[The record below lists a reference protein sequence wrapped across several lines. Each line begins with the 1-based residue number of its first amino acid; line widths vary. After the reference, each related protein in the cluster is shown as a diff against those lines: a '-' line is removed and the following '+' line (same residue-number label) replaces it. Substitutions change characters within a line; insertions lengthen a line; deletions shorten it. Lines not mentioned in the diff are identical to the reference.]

1 MYMCVSEWQLPEG
14 YINDLSLCTEQ
25 GQRLAH
31 LRVDDA
37 DSGFIPHVSLVSL
50 RGSGVE
56 P

>member
-1 MYMCVSEWQLPEG
+1 MCFGEWRLPEV

-37 DSGFIPHVSLVSL
+37 DSGFITHVSLVSL
-50 RGSGVE
+50 CGSGVE